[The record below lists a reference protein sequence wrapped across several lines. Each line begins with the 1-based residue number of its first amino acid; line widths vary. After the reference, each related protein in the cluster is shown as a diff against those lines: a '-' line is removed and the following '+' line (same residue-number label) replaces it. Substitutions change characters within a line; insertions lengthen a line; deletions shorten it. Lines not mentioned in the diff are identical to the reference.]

1 MRDGGSYA
9 RSSSADRRGGSH
21 NAAPPCSRLRGGI
34 LIAGVGNP
42 WRGDDGAGIEALRAI
57 GDGLKR
63 LMPAGIGRKD
73 PNGKD
78 GEDGED
84 GENRKDQEDRE
95 GREGWFNG
103 GDFWGPTP
111 TERLEVPKLTK
122 RDEERVREIRVFD
135 AGSGAPI
142 VLIVCGETP
151 ECVLEMMPGGF
162 MGTAAQGGENE
173 AMTRKTTGTAGDG
186 HSDATVEP
194 SFSHVFFVD
203 AVDAGLSPGD
213 VVLYRILED
222 GRMFR
227 LSEAHVH
234 PGGESS
240 RAYPSVYP
248 GAYNPADDGSRGRST
263 VLALLELQRARGH
276 NGTEGFDEA
285 RGSREVMESAID
297 PLCLP
302 DMTSVSTHRIP
313 IPLVGGLLARRAE
326 GGVYLVGVQV
336 KSCAFGREMSREV
349 SEGVRRVADAF
360 VKALGA

>member
-1 MRDGGSYA
+1 I
-9 RSSSADRRGGSH
+9 
-21 NAAPPCSRLRGGI
+21 C
-34 LIAGVGNP
+34 
-42 WRGDDGAGIEALRAI
+42 
-57 GDGLKR
+57 
-63 LMPAGIGRKD
+63 
-73 PNGKD
+73 
-78 GEDGED
+78 
-84 GENRKDQEDRE
+84 
-95 GREGWFNG
+95 
-103 GDFWGPTP
+103 
-111 TERLEVPKLTK
+111 
-122 RDEERVREIRVFD
+122 
-135 AGSGAPI
+135 
-142 VLIVCGETP
+142 
-151 ECVLEMMPGGF
+151 
-162 MGTAAQGGENE
+162 
-173 AMTRKTTGTAGDG
+173 DG

-227 LSEAHVH
+227 LSEEDVH

-240 RAYPSVYP
+240 CACPSVCP
-248 GAYNPADDGSRGRST
+248 GAYNPVDDGSKGRSI
-263 VLALLELQRARGH
+263 VLALLELQRVRRH
-276 NGTEGFDEA
+276 NGTKGFDKA
-285 RGSREVMESAID
+285 QGSREAVEPAID

-313 IPLVGGLLARRAE
+313 IPLVGGLLAGGTK